1 MVVVNITINDQE
13 FEVEEG
19 KTILAVAQDL
29 GIKIP
34 KLCYLKDKNEIGAC
48 RVCIVE
54 VAGNGYQPACT
65 FPVTD
70 GLEVKTNTPRL
81 RELRRLNMELI
92 LANHPQDCLH
102 CERSTNC
109 ELQSLAK
116 ELGVEEVRFSGET
129 IDYELD
135 DLTPSIVRDPNKCIQ
150 CRRCVSVCDKVQG
163 VKALFP
169 NHRGFDTLISPAFNK
184 SLDEVAC
191 ALCGQCI
198 HACPVAAIKEK
209 DSTEEVWEILN
220 DEDKQVVVQV
230 APAVRVSLGEEFG
243 LEPGTLVADK
253 LVTACRRLG
262 FDQVFDTVFGADLTI
277 MEEGNELLA
286 RLEGEGP
293 LPMLTSCSSG
303 WIKYIEHFHSDFLP
317 NLSSCKSPQQM
328 FGAMA
333 KSYYAET
340 ENINREDIV
349 VVSIMPCTAK
359 KFEAAR
365 TEMEV
370 DGVRDVDHVI
380 TTREF
385 AKMIKMAGIDFVNL
399 PGEEFDAPL
408 GITTGAG
415 DIFGVTGGVMEAA
428 LRTVYEEVTGDELA
442 KLKLTDVRGFD
453 GVREASIE
461 LNGQEIK
468 VAIINGLNNANEVLE
483 AVKNGKK
490 EYHFIEVMGCPGGCV
505 GGGGQPIP
513 TNDEIIAKRGAGLYS
528 IDDKKKIRKSH
539 QNPVINKIYN
549 DYLKEPGSKKA
560 HHLLHTTY
568 KARDRY

>member
-1 MVVVNITINDQE
+1 
-13 FEVEEG
+13 
-19 KTILAVAQDL
+19 
-29 GIKIP
+29 
-34 KLCYLKDKNEIGAC
+34 
-48 RVCIVE
+48 
-54 VAGNGYQPACT
+54 
-65 FPVTD
+65 
-70 GLEVKTNTPRL
+70 
-81 RELRRLNMELI
+81 
-92 LANHPQDCLH
+92 
-102 CERSTNC
+102 
-109 ELQSLAK
+109 
-116 ELGVEEVRFSGET
+116 
-129 IDYELD
+129 
-135 DLTPSIVRDPNKCIQ
+135 
-150 CRRCVSVCDKVQG
+150 
-163 VKALFP
+163 
-169 NHRGFDTLISPAFNK
+169 
-184 SLDEVAC
+184 
-191 ALCGQCI
+191 
-198 HACPVAAIKEK
+198 
-209 DSTEEVWEILN
+209 
-220 DEDKQVVVQV
+220 
-230 APAVRVSLGEEFG
+230 
-243 LEPGTLVADK
+243 
-253 LVTACRRLG
+253 
-262 FDQVFDTVFGADLTI
+262 
-277 MEEGNELLA
+277 
-286 RLEGEGP
+286 
-293 LPMLTSCSSG
+293 
-303 WIKYIEHFHSDFLP
+303 
-317 NLSSCKSPQQM
+317 M

-442 KLKLTDVRGFD
+442 KLELTDVRGFD